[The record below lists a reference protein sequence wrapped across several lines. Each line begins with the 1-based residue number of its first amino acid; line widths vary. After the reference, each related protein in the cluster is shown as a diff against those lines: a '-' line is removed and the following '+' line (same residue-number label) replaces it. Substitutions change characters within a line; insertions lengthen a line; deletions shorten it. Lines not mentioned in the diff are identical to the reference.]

1 MPQLFWKNGGSS
13 MTKVTFSQTLSDWL
27 SSKQKKTVGA
37 MLDVFDEKSFAFLFL
52 VLMIF
57 PAAPLPTGGVTHVFE
72 VIVILIASQLVIARR
87 ELWLPK
93 RLKKIELDK
102 TTRTKVLPFLL
113 RRVEFFE
120 KFARPRLLGVMQQTW
135 FRMQLGLV
143 VAIFALGAF
152 LSPPF
157 TGLDTL
163 PSLGVVLIA
172 IGIIL
177 DDVVI
182 LLAGY
187 IVGAAGLALTFALG
201 AGIITA
207 LETFL

>member
-1 MPQLFWKNGGSS
+1 

>member
-1 MPQLFWKNGGSS
+1 
-13 MTKVTFSQTLSDWL
+13 MTKVTFSQTLSEWL

-37 MLDVFDEKSFAFLFL
+37 MLTVFDEKSFAFLFL

-57 PAAPLPTGGVTHVFE
+57 PAAPLPTGGITHVFE
-72 VIVILIASQLVIARR
+72 VIVILVASQLVIARR

-93 RLKKIELDK
+93 RLKKVELDK
-102 TTRTKVLPFLL
+102 TTRTKILPFLL

-143 VAIFALGAF
+143 VVLFALGAF

-187 IVGAAGLALTFALG
+187 IVGIAGLALTFVLG
-201 AGIITA
+201 AGIVTA
-207 LETFL
+207 LETLF

>member
-1 MPQLFWKNGGSS
+1 
-13 MTKVTFSQTLSDWL
+13 MTKVTFSQTLSEWL

-57 PAAPLPTGGVTHVFE
+57 PAAPLPTGGITHVFE
-72 VIVILIASQLVIARR
+72 IIVILIASQLVIARR

-102 TTRTKVLPFLL
+102 RTRTKVLPFLL

-143 VAIFALGAF
+143 VVVFTLGAF

-187 IVGAAGLALTFALG
+187 IVGVVGLALSFALG
-201 AGIITA
+201 AGIVTA